1 MKPFLRLNAIFSKC
15 VWMHFLMEMR
25 LNAFANENASQMKPL
40 LRPDAFDIK
49 SKNFEKYMTI
59 HLRFELSRH
68 H

>member
-1 MKPFLRLNAIFSKC
+1 MNALKRVSDETFPA
-15 VWMHFLMEMR
+15 FERDLFEMR
-25 LNAFANENASQMKPL
+25 LDAFFNENASQMKPL

-49 SKNFEKYMTI
+49 SENFEKYMTI